1 MRAVFMG
8 TPSFVTPILEAL
20 NSDHQVD
27 VVGVY
32 TPPDRPRGR
41 GRAPDMPPVKAYAL
55 ELGLAV
61 YQPVSLR
68 STRVQEE
75 LKELRPDVIVV
86 AAYGKL
92 LPSPVLQLPPH
103 GCLNIHPSLLPK
115 LRGPSPVASAI
126 LDGLTTTGVT
136 LMLLDE
142 GMDTGPVVT
151 QREYPLS
158 SLETSESLTPALFE
172 LGTGLLMDNLPD
184 WAAGRLAPNPQDHA
198 QATVTHKL
206 ERSHGLAHW
215 TLPAEVL
222 ERQRR
227 AYTPWPGLFTQ
238 WEGKVLKLLDVADL
252 GSPTGTP
259 TGAGNEPGLAVKL
272 EEPGYPVGIATGRGV
287 LGLRKVQLEGRRGV
301 DAAEFLLGYP
311 RFIGSRL

>member
-8 TPSFVTPILEAL
+8 TPSFVTPVLEAL

-27 VVGVY
+27 IVGVY

-55 ELGLAV
+55 EQGLAV

-68 STRVQEE
+68 SARVQEE
-75 LKELRPDVIVV
+75 LKELQPDVIVV

-126 LDGLTTTGVT
+126 LEGLTITGVT

-151 QREYPLS
+151 QREYHLS
-158 SLETSESLTPALFE
+158 QMETSESLTTALFE
-172 LGTGLLMDNLPD
+172 LGTELLMDNLAD
-184 WAAGRLAPNPQDHA
+184 WTAGRLAPNPQDHA
-198 QATVTHKL
+198 QATVTRKL
-206 ERSHGLAHW
+206 ARSDGLADW
-215 TLPAEVL
+215 MLPAASL

-252 GSPTGTP
+252 PSPAGAF
-259 TGAGNEPGLAVKL
+259 TGAEKEPGLAVKL
-272 EEPGYPVGIATGRGV
+272 EEPGYPVGIATGQGV
-287 LGLRKVQLEGRRGV
+287 LGLRKVQLEGRRAV
-301 DAAEFLLGYP
+301 DAAEFLSGYP